1 MAEPAKPLNAVV
13 SAPDQEMHPH
23 LRKAVEAIAIKPR
36 AGKLT
41 LLSRK
46 LFNILLAKAQAG
58 QGLSESVHTMPLSE
72 LCSIAQFDSGDTEL
86 VKEHLRKMVSTTVEW
101 SSGVKGS
108 RRWGITTLI
117 GGVELIENGQ
127 RCTIQ
132 WSYSEQIKDKLLAPN
147 VYTRLSLQ
155 FQNSFRSAAAL
166 ALYEICL
173 RYVDS
178 PGQLTMRMPW
188 VEWRPT
194 LTGTPDD
201 GKDQIYSE
209 YKYFK
214 RDVLK
219 HSVSEVNA
227 LTQIEVELIEHKKGR
242 SVSDIQFTVKPK
254 QQGRFELEDNNLFD
268 MSLVSRMLEL
278 GLSQA
283 QAEKL
288 YADHDE
294 AQVRAALGYT
304 EQRLK
309 QKPPVENVPGYFRRA
324 LTEAYG
330 YKPPSVITDEKR
342 KAIESP
348 VKAAPPPVKTAA
360 LATESLTQSW
370 WSAKRQEARAAFD
383 LLALLNQEQL
393 VSDFA
398 ATGLPVHLAKSWQ
411 KHGLKNKMCETSFN
425 QWLVRDITAPSEGD
439 LFSFGL
445 ANGLLMVAGS
455 SGLET

>member
-1 MAEPAKPLNAVV
+1 MPVPANPLSTVV
-13 SAPDQEMHPH
+13 PAPAQEALPH

-46 LFNILLAKAQAG
+46 LFNILLAKAQGG

-86 VKEHLRKMVSTTVEW
+86 IKEHLRKMVSTTVEW

-147 VYTRLSLQ
+147 VYTKLSLQ

-166 ALYEICL
+166 ALYEICV

-194 LTGTPDD
+194 LTGTPDHD
-201 GKDQIYSE
+201 KDQIYSE

-219 HSVSEVNA
+219 PSVLEVNA

-254 QQGRFELEDNNLFD
+254 QQGAFELEDNNLFD
-268 MSLVSRMLEL
+268 MSLVSRMLDL
-278 GLSQA
+278 GLSQT
-283 QAEKL
+283 QAEKF

-330 YKPPSVITDEKR
+330 FKAPGVLADEKR
-342 KAIESP
+342 KAIENP
-348 VKAAPPPVKTAA
+348 VKVPIPGKTAA
-360 LATESLTQSW
+360 LAAESLTQSW
-370 WSAKRQEARAAFD
+370 WSATRQEARAAFD
-383 LLALLNQEQL
+383 AMDLSHQEQL
-393 VSDFA
+393 VADFA
-398 ATGLPVHLAKSWQ
+398 VTGLPVHLAKSWQ

-425 QWLVRDITAPSEGD
+425 QWLVREVAAPSSGD

-445 ANGLLMVAGS
+445 ANGLLTVAFS
-455 SGLET
+455 T

>member
-1 MAEPAKPLNAVV
+1 MSESAKQVNYVV
-13 SAPDQEMHPH
+13 TAPERESHPH

-46 LFNILLAKAQAG
+46 LFNILLAKAQG
-58 QGLSESVHTMPLSE
+58 KGLSEPVHTMPLSE
-72 LCSIAQFDSGDTEL
+72 LCSIAQFESGDTEL

-101 SSGVKGS
+101 SNGVKGS

-132 WSYSEQIKDKLLAPN
+132 WTYSEQIKEKLLAPN

-166 ALYEICL
+166 ALYEICV

-188 VEWRPT
+188 IEWRPT
-194 LTGTPDD
+194 LTGTPDSE
-201 GKDQIYSE
+201 KEQVYSE

-219 HSVSEVNA
+219 PSVLEVNA

-254 QQGRFELEDNNLFD
+254 QQGSFELEDNNLFD
-268 MSLVSRMLEL
+268 MSLVSRMLQL
-278 GLSQA
+278 GLSQP

-294 AQVRAALGYT
+294 GQVRAALDYT
-304 EQRLK
+304 EQRVK
-309 QKPPVENVPGYFRRA
+309 QKPPIENVPGYFRRA

-330 YKPPSVITDEKR
+330 YKPPGVIADEMR
-342 KAIESP
+342 KSLENP
-348 VKAAPPPVKTAA
+348 VKEPQPIKTGVHVA
-360 LATESLTQSW
+360 ESLTQSW
-370 WSAKRQEARAAFD
+370 WGSKRTEARAIFD
-383 LLALLNQEQL
+383 ALDVSNQERQKQ
-393 VSDFA
+393 DFA
-398 ATGLPVHLAKSWQ
+398 GTGLPAHLAKSWQ
-411 KHGLKNKMCETSFN
+411 KHELKNKMCEASFN
-425 QWLVRDITAPSEGD
+425 QWLVREIKAPTEGD
-439 LFSFGL
+439 LFTFGL
-445 ANGLLMVAGS
+445 ATGLLTVNAGP
-455 SGLET
+455 EA

>member
-1 MAEPAKPLNAVV
+1 MLPSTQPLNAVV
-13 SAPDQEMHPH
+13 TAPDQESHPQ

-46 LFNILLAKAQAG
+46 LFNILLAKAQG
-58 QGLSESVHTMPLSE
+58 QGLSEPVHSMPLSE

-101 SSGVKGS
+101 SNGVKGA

-132 WSYSEQIKDKLLAPN
+132 WTYSEQIKEKLLAPN

-166 ALYEICL
+166 ALYEICV

-194 LTGTPDD
+194 LTGTPDSD
-201 GKDQIYSE
+201 KEQVYSE

-219 HSVSEVNA
+219 PSAIEVNA

-242 SVSDIQFTVKPK
+242 SVADIQFSVKPK
-254 QQGRFELEDNNLFD
+254 QQSALDLADNNIFD

-294 AQVRAALGYT
+294 GQVRAALDYT
-304 EQRLK
+304 EQRVK
-309 QKPPVENVPGYFRRA
+309 QKPPIENVPGYFRRA

-330 YKPPSVITDEKR
+330 YKPPGVIADEKR
-342 KAIESP
+342 KVLENPI
-348 VKAAPPPVKTAA
+348 KTPPPVKTGA
-360 LATESLTQSW
+360 LAAESLTQSW
-370 WSAKRQEARAAFD
+370 WSEKKREARVAFEAMN
-383 LLALLNQEQL
+383 LADQEQL
-393 VSDFA
+393 VEDFA
-398 ATGLPVHLAKSWQ
+398 TTGLPVHLANSWQ

-425 QWLVRDITAPSEGD
+425 QWLVRELKPPTEGD

-445 ANGLLMVAGS
+445 ENGLLTVAGS
-455 SGLET
+455 TGA